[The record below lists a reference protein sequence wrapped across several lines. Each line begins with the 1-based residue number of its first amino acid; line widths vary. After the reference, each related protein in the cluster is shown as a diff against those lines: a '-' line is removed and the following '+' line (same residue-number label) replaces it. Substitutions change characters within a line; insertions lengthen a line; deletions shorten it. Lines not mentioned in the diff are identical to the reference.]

1 MSGARP
7 ERRNASLDALLDRIE
22 DRLIDAPEGLHRTRG
37 PASDDA
43 LAAAGL
49 PDEVAAL
56 WARWDGI
63 DLGNGEAVV
72 LSLAAQAPATEQAR
86 AAGLLREGDRVVG
99 EQGMALLVVPAD
111 PWAEGGEVV
120 AVEEDGERAPLA
132 SSVVRL
138 VLGLV
143 AEMALLYDE
152 EGEYHDEL
160 FDSNGA
166 LRPKAERKL
175 LRRRLDFDADAPLPR
190 YRLAQLLRRG
200 GEARGAKQ
208 ELRRV
213 LERAPEFTWAHFE
226 LGRAQLEL
234 GEREGAARSFAN
246 AASRSQDAGLRAY
259 FLAWQASAS
268 EDEARSALAREV
280 LALDPGFVGAQES
293 GLREA
298 LEQGD
303 ARARELLTLGLAV
316 MPSHLGLLS
325 LRGAVEGLPRE
336 AGDAGPD
343 EFDTPDEVD
352 VELTRAR
359 AAEAA
364 LERASQGDGGGG
376 KPSKPSG
383 GRSGGGKPSGTA
395 KRGGSRSSK
404 PGAAKK
410 ASTRKPSGSSGKPKV
425 R

>member
-1 MSGARP
+1 MSSAHRNASGA
-7 ERRNASLDALLDRIE
+7 RRNASLDALLDRIE
-22 DRLIDAPEGLHRTRG
+22 DRLIDAPEGLHRTG
-37 PASDDA
+37 APASDAA

-56 WARWDGI
+56 WSRWDGI

-72 LSLAAQAPATEQAR
+72 LSLAEQAPASERAR
-86 AAGLLREGDRVVG
+86 AAGLLREGDRVIG
-99 EQGMALLVVPAD
+99 EQGMSLLVVPAD

-226 LGRAQLEL
+226 LARAQLEL

-246 AASRSQDAGLRAY
+246 AASRSDDPGLRAY

-268 EDEARSALAREV
+268 EDAARAALAREV
-280 LALDPGFVGAQES
+280 LVLDPGFVGAQES

-298 LEQGD
+298 LERGD
-303 ARARELLTLGLAV
+303 AGARDLLALGLAV

-325 LRGAVEGLPRE
+325 LRGAVEALPASDDDE
-336 AGDAGPD
+336 GPD
-343 EFDTPDEVD
+343 EFDLPDEVD
-352 VELTRAR
+352 VELTRQR
-359 AAEAA
+359 RAEAA
-364 LERASQGDGGGG
+364 LDEASGERPATPSARKPGSSKPAG
-376 KPSKPSG
+376 KP
-383 GRSGGGKPSGTA
+383 A
-395 KRGGSRSSK
+395 KRGGAKQGGAKSK
-404 PGAAKK
+404 
-410 ASTRKPSGSSGKPKV
+410 SGSAPQRSGKPPAKA